1 MTVDGK
7 AGVQRAPA
15 LWLAV
20 LGVVFGDIGTSPLY
34 TFKVIVDLAGGHPSK
49 DAILGFLS
57 LVIWTLIVI
66 PTIKYVS
73 FAMRINNDGEGG
85 ILALMSLVGTKRY
98 GPGIVAIGLFGAAL
112 IYADGAITP
121 AISVLS
127 ALEGLGTAAPSL
139 TPYVVPLAVLILA
152 GLFIVQPFGTARIGR
167 AFGPVMAVW
176 FAAIAVLGIGGI
188 LRYPTVLEALNPLFA
203 INYLRSSGVVGF
215 LVLGGVFLCVTGA
228 EALYADMGHFG
239 IRPIRFDWMAI
250 VFPSLCLNYAG
261 QAALIL
267 KQGPT
272 SENIFYSLCP
282 APLLLSLILLAT
294 IATIIASQSVI
305 TGAFSMTRQAIRLGW
320 LPHLHITQTSNEGY
334 GQIYVG
340 AVNWLLMLVTIA
352 LTIAFEKSGNLAAAY
367 GVAVSA
373 TMLLTTCLL
382 FMAMRTIWGWGV
394 LASGAV
400 AGVFLIVDSAFFL
413 ANIAKIAHGGYVP
426 ILLALTIYV
435 LMYIWHRGVQA
446 IGSVVEENSM
456 SIETFMT
463 KLAAG
468 HVARVPGT
476 AVFLT
481 RSLSETP
488 PVVAWYVSH
497 AHALQEHVVAITI
510 RTRLTPW
517 VADEQRVSLAEI
529 APDFWRAEAWYGF
542 MERPDIRGL
551 VAEMKDRG
559 CRVDLSDTT
568 YYVGLE
574 TVVARQDRS
583 GLPPWMV
590 TIFSAMLRNSVRV
603 TDQFNFPRDRV
614 VELGRQVAI

>member
-1 MTVDGK
+1 MTADDK
-7 AGVQRAPA
+7 AGVQRGPA
-15 LWLAV
+15 LWLAA

-34 TFKVIVDLAGGHPSK
+34 TLNVVVDLTGGHPDK
-49 DAILGFLS
+49 GAILGFVS
-57 LVIWTLIVI
+57 LIIWTLIII

-73 FAMRINNDGEGG
+73 FAMRINNNGEGG

-98 GPGIVAIGLFGAAL
+98 GPGIVAAGLFGAAL
-112 IYADGAITP
+112 LYADGAITP

-152 GLFIVQPFGTARIGR
+152 GLFLLQPLGTARIGH
-167 AFGPVMAVW
+167 AFGPVMVVW

-188 LRYPTVLEALNPLFA
+188 LQHPAVLEALNPLFA
-203 INYLRSSGVVGF
+203 FNYLRSSGVVGF

-228 EALYADMGHFG
+228 EVLYADMGHFG
-239 IRPIRFDWMAI
+239 VRPIRLDWMAI

-267 KQGPT
+267 KQGTT
-272 SENIFYSLCP
+272 SGNLFYSLCP
-282 APLLLSLILLAT
+282 APLLLPLIVLAT

-305 TGAFSMTRQAIRLGW
+305 TGAFSMTRQAVRLGW
-320 LPHLHITQTSNEGY
+320 LPHFHITQTSNEGY

-367 GVAVSA
+367 GIAVSA
-373 TMLLTTCLL
+373 TMLLTTYLL
-382 FMAMRTIWGWGV
+382 FIAMREIWGWG
-394 LASGAV
+394 LAASGAV
-400 AGVFLIVDSAFFL
+400 AGIFLIVDSVFFL
-413 ANIAKIAHGGYVP
+413 ANMAKIAHGGYVP
-426 ILLALTIYV
+426 IMLALAVYG
-435 LMYIWHRGVQA
+435 LMYIWHRGVRA
-446 IGSVVEENSM
+446 IAAVVDEDSM
-456 SIETFMT
+456 SIETFLK
-463 KLAAG
+463 KLAADQ
-468 HVARVPGT
+468 VARVPGT

-488 PVVAWYVSH
+488 PVVAWYVSR

-517 VADEQRVSLAEI
+517 VSDDQRLSLAEI
-529 APDFWRAEAWYGF
+529 APDFWRAEACYGF
-542 MERPDIRGL
+542 MERPDVRRL
-551 VAEMKDRG
+551 VAEMKNRG
-559 CRVDLSDTT
+559 CRVDLSDAT

-574 TVVARQDRS
+574 TVVARPDRK
-583 GLPPWMV
+583 GVPLWMV
-590 TIFSAMLRNSVRV
+590 KTFSAMLRNTARV
-603 TDQFNFPRDRV
+603 TDEFNFPRERV
-614 VELGRQVAI
+614 VELGRQIAI